1 MGLFTDSISQI
12 LTTQNLQRIGARIKP
27 QQLAQ
32 IVRQSSVDSVN
43 FSSEAKNLFAI
54 FENDTFFDTTFGLP
68 AGLNETQQQ
77 ELQSI
82 QTQLQLLT
90 PSTGTAQSFEKL
102 YDYFTDFMK
111 RFVDE
116 TSGKDTQTLEESL
129 KAYVVQQSVGNLFG
143 TDTSGS
149 DIFTTLG
156 NSNLSTLFATTLS
169 SDEQQQLAKLSLQ
182 LNRLFF
188 TGTDN
193 TFSPLLERFNNLYG
207 LENPDETTLFEVMTR
222 FDNRN
227 ALLADVLRNR
237 AGG

>member
-12 LTTQNLQRIGARIKP
+12 LTTQNLQRTNTRIKP

-32 IVRQSSVDSVN
+32 IVRQSSVDSVD
-43 FSSEAKNLFAI
+43 FSAEAQKLFAI
-54 FENDTFFDTTFGLP
+54 FENDTFFDTAFGFP
-68 AGLNETQQQ
+68 ADLDETQRQ
-77 ELQSI
+77 ELQRI

-90 PSTGTAQSFEKL
+90 PSAQTTPGFEKL
-102 YDYFTDFMK
+102 YDYFSDFMK

-116 TSGKDTQTLEESL
+116 TSAKDTQTLEDNL
-129 KAYVVQQSVGNLFG
+129 KAYVVQQSVENLFG

-156 NSNLSTLFATTLS
+156 NSNFSTLFATTLS

-188 TGTDN
+188 TGADN
-193 TFSPLLERFNNLYG
+193 TFNSLLEQFNNLYG
-207 LENPDETTLFEVMTR
+207 LENPNATTLFEAMTH